1 MLYYNLY
8 TYKIIFNWKE
18 IIMSNV
24 KKNINAK
31 NEESKRIPLEEEVI
45 KNFVNQCEAIYEDN
59 KIPVTIRLE
68 TSSLALLDHLVKRW
82 KSNRSYIAAKLLEE
96 MIWLVFR
103 RVYEDKTSEEL
114 QQLHRKIIDEFY
126 EKQKKRKMRK

>member
-1 MLYYNLY
+1 
-8 TYKIIFNWKE
+8 
-18 IIMSNV
+18 MSNV

-68 TSSLALLDHLVKRW
+68 YPLWLCWTILLRGGKAIDHILPLSYW
-82 KSNRSYIAAKLLEE
+82 KK
-96 MIWLVFR
+96 
-103 RVYEDKTSEEL
+103 
-114 QQLHRKIIDEFY
+114 
-126 EKQKKRKMRK
+126 